1 MVCLFSFNGN
11 YKLKGI
17 ALPNL
22 GVSVYMIKNGLLN
35 IEGEFNSLATSK
47 KEFFNNLD
55 ATGEFELNNASIQ
68 GFDFDI
74 IKFEFEQT
82 HSTAGFEDKI
92 LNSLKSGT
100 SVFPV
105 IKGKYNIT
113 RGVIVSDNMSFMSP
127 VVDMNATFNLNLS
140 DWLFYTTF
148 DAVFHNAT
156 FSDILK
162 FKMTG
167 SMNNPSVSVELS
179 DTLQRIGSVE
189 KMSKDIIKKE
199 EQKKIDELNNKIRSI
214 EKDINSTLTTISRIH
229 YDVARFKPISS
240 NEDVIKTYDSNIK
253 LLQQTEKTIQKI
265 KDDIFKAKDLDTLV
279 NLNNKFLTEDAKL
292 KFVSKTLEDN
302 FIIDG
307 KYIFDDIFNKIAW
320 VYNVIQNNSS
330 YYNNITDVYM
340 AQVEYSKTSE
350 NPISSDVEEMLANS
364 VYTVKNTAEKATELH
379 NKFRDNY
386 LSMIDTYKVADMKEN
401 NEVANQALKTMFT
414 YAKQLNNDMVISL
427 DKFREVL
434 DIKARDYNDY
444 MVHVPARVEDI
455 DITKPT
461 SPNASPDDNKVV
473 VDDII
478 AEDNQETSEKQPVSE
493 NITSEKKTEKLEE
506 AKPLKVGFDIKKGF
520 SSLLSKFNIDILN
533 KKQEKLI
540 SNVAFNGLSNIIPQ
554 EKPEISANIE
564 NTADVVED
572 TVEVIEEKPTITEEP
587 KVIDI
592 AQINIDKSLLPVKED
607 ITPVEEKTATI
618 EEPKEIEVAQANV
631 DKALL
636 PVTPVE
642 VKPIIEDDL
651 SLPEMLKSSI
661 DIALAEIKNIED
673 LIIQDSLQND
683 ELASNLIE
691 EADDS
696 LEAGTTM
703 NTVGET
709 LKVNPV
715 VALNIGKDVTNTF
728 DNVDA
733 DDAIIKKTDSQF
745 KRKDVANVVRSINT
759 PHNVIKAHNEDKEL
773 TLVASVSSYNIDV
786 NTKELA
792 SDILKQDVQSAK
804 VIAYNGNK
812 FLFPADDTTKTTGFS
827 GKFMHKNMLEQP
839 TQTKPNKYLFAMNDN
854 VNKSSGEIGKIAFL
868 TVK

>member
-1 MVCLFSFNGN
+1 M
-11 YKLKGI
+11 
-17 ALPNL
+17 
-22 GVSVYMIKNGLLN
+22 
-35 IEGEFNSLATSK
+35 
-47 KEFFNNLD
+47 
-55 ATGEFELNNASIQ
+55 
-68 GFDFDI
+68 
-74 IKFEFEQT
+74 
-82 HSTAGFEDKI
+82 
-92 LNSLKSGT
+92 
-100 SVFPV
+100 
-105 IKGKYNIT
+105 
-113 RGVIVSDNMSFMSP
+113 
-127 VVDMNATFNLNLS
+127 
-140 DWLFYTTF
+140 
-148 DAVFHNAT
+148 
-156 FSDILK
+156 
-162 FKMTG
+162 
-167 SMNNPSVSVELS
+167 
-179 DTLQRIGSVE
+179 
-189 KMSKDIIKKE
+189 
-199 EQKKIDELNNKIRSI
+199 
-214 EKDINSTLTTISRIH
+214 
-229 YDVARFKPISS
+229 
-240 NEDVIKTYDSNIK
+240 
-253 LLQQTEKTIQKI
+253 
-265 KDDIFKAKDLDTLV
+265 
-279 NLNNKFLTEDAKL
+279 
-292 KFVSKTLEDN
+292 
-302 FIIDG
+302 
-307 KYIFDDIFNKIAW
+307 
-320 VYNVIQNNSS
+320 
-330 YYNNITDVYM
+330 
-340 AQVEYSKTSE
+340 
-350 NPISSDVEEMLANS
+350 
-364 VYTVKNTAEKATELH
+364 
-379 NKFRDNY
+379 
-386 LSMIDTYKVADMKEN
+386 
-401 NEVANQALKTMFT
+401 
-414 YAKQLNNDMVISL
+414 
-427 DKFREVL
+427 
-434 DIKARDYNDY
+434 
-444 MVHVPARVEDI
+444 
-455 DITKPT
+455 
-461 SPNASPDDNKVV
+461 
-473 VDDII
+473 
-478 AEDNQETSEKQPVSE
+478 
-493 NITSEKKTEKLEE
+493 
-506 AKPLKVGFDIKKGF
+506 
-520 SSLLSKFNIDILN
+520 
-533 KKQEKLI
+533 I